1 MAILKLIPGQRIT
14 FTVSGADTVQGNYGP
29 QIKFSGETPDD
40 RDAVMF
46 LNVETAERQLGR
58 IGLDLQS
65 VVGKAVEFERIEKNG
80 TKFTNINRVANGAA
94 PRASAPAKQAYSS
107 GPALPYETE
116 QETGAPPAV
125 AGFDKL
131 FAAYSL
137 IEDHV
142 LATSVQKFERAKI
155 GVSPESVAAQIAT
168 LLIQADRQGLT
179 R

>member
-1 MAILKLIPGQRIT
+1 MPILKLEAGQRVT
-14 FTVSGADTVQGNYGP
+14 FAVRSTEIVEGKFGQQVKFCGETADGEAILFLNIEPARRQLSRISMDERTVQG
-29 QIKFSGETPDD
+29 QT
-40 RDAVMF
+40 
-46 LNVETAERQLGR
+46 
-58 IGLDLQS
+58 
-65 VVGKAVEFERIEKNG
+65 VEFERVSRDG
-80 TKFTNINRVANGAA
+80 TLYTNINRVANGTA

>member
-1 MAILKLIPGQRIT
+1 MKIGRSLRHCAVRARYSRPSRSQSAGAIC
-14 FTVSGADTVQGNYGP
+14 
-29 QIKFSGETPDD
+29 
-40 RDAVMF
+40 
-46 LNVETAERQLGR
+46 
-58 IGLDLQS
+58 
-65 VVGKAVEFERIEKNG
+65 G

-94 PRASAPAKQAYSS
+94 PRAPAPAKQAYSS